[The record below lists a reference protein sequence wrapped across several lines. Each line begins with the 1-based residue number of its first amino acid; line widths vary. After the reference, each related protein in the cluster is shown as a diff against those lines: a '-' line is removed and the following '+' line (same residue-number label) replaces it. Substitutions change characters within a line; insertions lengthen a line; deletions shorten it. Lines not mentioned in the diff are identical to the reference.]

1 MNKHLSVFVFVL
13 FAALSLL
20 AAPLASGASA
30 YPTSCYDIA
39 ITGNHADGEY
49 TIAPAPDQVFSVY
62 CYNMQGWPKEYLTLV
77 HTGGSYNFSQ
87 FTAGGYWPNSTVR
100 STFTKIRIDPT
111 TLLVDIADLTFA
123 TSTSTEWPNAWLAY
137 GVAADCAAPYAH
149 TGIANI
155 DLTGTPFVV
164 YGKFFIDGY
173 YPGGTA
179 VVDGQPVGL
188 TPGPGT
194 TPAGSWVFVA
204 GKTVDLTGGGY
215 SGGIAPEGYNSNAST
230 WGLGPSIL
238 ALKLKLK
245 TPPTSTAV
253 YSGTVGCNGI
263 YVSDVTVAI
272 TAQDLIGVKEIHY
285 LVNGVET
292 IVPGAA
298 ATIRLSEEGKYSLSF
313 FAVDSYGNAETAQT
327 TTITINDKEQ
337 PLLRGKSEDRCTGR
351 DHRKDRDKG
360 PGNRD

>member
-1 MNKHLSVFVFVL
+1 MNKHLSVFGLVL
-13 FAALSLL
+13 FAALSLF
-20 AAPLASGASA
+20 AAPLASAASV

-39 ITGNHADGEY
+39 ITGNHTDGEY
-49 TIAPAPDQVFSVY
+49 TIAPSPDQVFSVY
-62 CYNMQGWPKEYLTLV
+62 CYNMGGMPKEYLTLAN
-77 HTGGSYNFSQ
+77 TGGSYNFSQ
-87 FTAGGYWPNSTVR
+87 FTAGGFWPNSTVR

-111 TLLVDIADLTFA
+111 TLLVDIDDLTFA
-123 TSTSTEWPNAWLAY
+123 TSTSTQWPNAWLAY
-137 GVAADCAAPYAH
+137 GVAADCAGTGAH

-164 YGKFFIDGY
+164 YSKFYIDGY

-179 VVDGQPVGL
+179 VVDGQPVAL

-215 SGGIAPEGYNSNAST
+215 AGAIGPVGYNSNFAT
-230 WGLGPSIL
+230 WVQAAPPLSIL

-253 YSGTVGCNGI
+253 YSGTVGCNGA

-298 ATIRLSEEGKYSLSF
+298 ATIRLSEEGTYAISF
-313 FAVDSYGNAETAQT
+313 FAVDSYGAAETAQT
-327 TTITINDKEQ
+327 ATITINDKEQ
-337 PLLRGKSEDRCTGR
+337 SLRGKSDRCIDR
-351 DHRKDRDKG
+351 DHREDRD
-360 PGNRD
+360 